1 LLLYT
6 GGMPSLTWRGA
17 YARVLAAPSPAVPIY
32 HWGDIDEG
40 GFRIAAVRAT
50 AAQATGRRV
59 QPWMMSPADL
69 PAALA
74 AQADAPMASSLDAM
88 LRAAERCG
96 WSALLDQLRE
106 QPIRLE
112 QESLDPML
120 PVASA

>member
-6 GGMPSLTWRGA
+6 GGMPSPTWRGA
-17 YARVLAAPSPAVPIY
+17 YARVLAALSPAVPIY

-112 QESLDPML
+112 QESLDPVL